1 MFSEGSKK
9 SLDPKVRKDAL
20 EFFNLLIV
28 ELLDVCE
35 GPFLKPYMHEIVY
48 LKDRLLQLKDVTTLK
63 AKVKS
68 EEHSQR
74 DISLRLKTATTPTIK
89 SIRVS

>member
-1 MFSEGSKK
+1 
-9 SLDPKVRKDAL
+9 
-20 EFFNLLIV
+20 LIV
-28 ELLDVCE
+28 ELLDACE
-35 GPFLKPYMHEIVY
+35 GPFLKPYIHEIVY
-48 LKDRLLQLKDVTTLK
+48 LKDRLLQVKDVPSLK

-68 EEHSQR
+68 QEHSQR